1 MIKRFSSRQGRLQHV
16 FLKETLAGA
25 KRYLR
30 IAGYFR
36 SSLFELVNEELEGLD
51 EIRIVCNS
59 DLDPQDIGVART
71 AREQGLSLKE
81 KWNEQTPPADAALHQ
96 SRYQKLFKHLTSGK
110 LKVKVV
116 PRTVA
121 PFLHGK
127 AGIIESRD
135 GHKTSFLGSMNETKE
150 GWNENYELMWED
162 DSPEAIQWVQDEFDF
177 LWAQGIEL
185 PKVVIDEIERTANR
199 QEYSDVASVPAPD
212 LAAAALAE
220 APLYQRGEAL
230 QPWQQAF
237 VGIFLKHREIYGKAR
252 LLLADEVGV
261 GKTLSLAVSAV
272 IASLLNDGPALILCP
287 STLTLQW
294 QMELWDKLGIPSAV
308 WTGKKTWLDHR
319 GHEIRTQGAK
329 DVARCPFQIGIVSTG
344 LIFHQAAEGQYL
356 LERRGGFGTL
366 ILDEAHRARRS
377 GGMGQDAGEPNNLL
391 AFMMEAAK
399 HSKNV
404 ILGTATPIQTATEE
418 LWNMLEVLGQ
428 GADFVLGRLSP
439 WSSPSQAL
447 PLITGKYQLEDEGD
461 VWDLVRNP
469 LPPRIDDVLFDQI
482 RDDLN
487 IGDKTWVTSE
497 SCTNLNLS
505 TRERLKDANESKV
518 QGLHFFVRHN
528 PVVRHTVL
536 RRRADL
542 EKRGLLPKI
551 AVDIHPV
558 RDAGPA
564 LFVGQALLTN
574 QNLDT
579 AYEAAAK
586 FTELLGKRTQSAG
599 FLKSLLLQRI
609 CSSLAS
615 GLSSARKLLLRK
627 PLDDSEDNLFAA
639 EEIQTITP
647 AEAEELKTVV
657 AELEALPEDPKLE
670 AVLHYLLGGPQ
681 WLERYGCIVF
691 SQFFD
696 TTEWVAR
703 KIAERIPHE
712 AVAVYAGADK
722 SGIYRDGRF
731 TSVKRDQIKGAVKAR
746 TIRLVVATDAACEG
760 LNLQTLGSLINVD
773 LPWNPSRLEQRLGRI
788 KRFGQHRKS
797 VDMLN
802 LVYAGT
808 RDEDVYDRLSQRMKD
823 RYDIFGS
830 LPDVIEDDW
839 IDDIEHL
846 DEKLS
851 EFIEKRRAAR
861 SAFDL
866 RYGDTIDPDGE
877 PWEKC
882 SKVLSRRDL
891 EEAMSRGW

>member
-1 MIKRFSSRQGRLQHV
+1 MINRFSSRQGRLQHV

-25 KRYLR
+25 KTYLR
-30 IAGYFR
+30 VAGYFR
-36 SSLFELVNEELEGLD
+36 SSLFELVNEELTGLD

-81 KWNEQTPPADAALHQ
+81 KWNEQTPPADAALHRD
-96 SRYQKLFKHLTSGK
+96 RYQKLFKHLTSGK

-135 GHKTSFLGSMNETKE
+135 GRKTAFLGSMNETRQ

-162 DSPEAIQWVQDEFDF
+162 DSAEAIQWVQDEFDF
-177 LWAQGIEL
+177 LWAQGIDL
-185 PKVVIDEIERTANR
+185 PMVVIDEIERTANR
-199 QEYSDVASVPAPD
+199 QEYASVADVEPTD
-212 LAAAALAE
+212 LPAAALAE
-220 APLYQRGEAL
+220 APLYQRGETL

-237 VGIFLKHREIYGKAR
+237 VGLFLRHRETYGKAR

-261 GKTLSLAVSAV
+261 GKTLSLATSGVV
-272 IASLLNDGPALILCP
+272 ASLLGDGPSLILCP

-294 QMELWDKLGIPSAV
+294 QTELWDKLGVPSAV
-308 WTGKKTWLDHR
+308 WTSRKTWLDHR
-319 GHEIRTQGAK
+319 GHEIRTRNIE

-344 LIFHQAAEGQYL
+344 LIFHQAPESQAL
-356 LERRGGFGTL
+356 LKRKGGFGTL

-377 GGMGQDAGEPNNLL
+377 GGMGQNAGEPNNLL
-391 AFMMEAAK
+391 VFMMAAAK

-418 LWNMLEVLGQ
+418 LWNLLEVLGQ
-428 GADFVLGRLSP
+428 GAEFVLGKSSP
-439 WSSPSQAL
+439 WQSPPRVL
-447 PLITGKYQLEDEGD
+447 PLITGRELVEDEED

-469 LPPRIDDVLFDQI
+469 LPPRSDDVLFDQI

-487 IGDKTWVTSE
+487 LGEQVWVTSE
-497 SCTNLNLS
+497 SHLNLTEN
-505 TRERLKDANESKV
+505 TRERMHDGNDGV
-518 QGLHFFVRHN
+518 VHGLRFFVRNN
-528 PVVRHTVL
+528 PIVRHTVL

-542 EKRGLLPKI
+542 ERKGLLPKI
-551 AVDIHPV
+551 AVDIHPP

-574 QNLDT
+574 TNIAV
-579 AYEAAAK
+579 AYEAAGK
-586 FTELLGKRTQSAG
+586 FTELLGTRTRSAG

-609 CSSLAS
+609 CSSLAA
-615 GLSSARKLLLRK
+615 GLLSAKRLLERE
-627 PLDDSEDNLFAA
+627 PLTDDEDSLLPD
-639 EEIQTITP
+639 EQIKTITP
-647 AEAEELKTVV
+647 AEAEQLGIVV
-657 AELEALPEDPKLE
+657 EQLAARPEDPKME

-681 WLERYGCIVF
+681 WLERYGCIIF

-696 TTEWVAR
+696 TTDWVAR
-703 KIAERIPHE
+703 RIADRVPHE
-712 AVAVYAGADK
+712 PVAVYAGAQK
-722 SGIYRDGRF
+722 SGIYHNGRF
-731 TSVKRDQIKGAVKAR
+731 TSVERDEIKGAVKR
-746 TIRLVVATDAACEG
+746 RMIRLVVATDAACEG

-788 KRFGQHRKS
+788 KRFGQQRVS

-839 IDDIEHL
+839 IDDIEGL
-846 DEKLS
+846 EEKLS

-866 RYGDTIDPDGE
+866 RYGDTIDPEGE

-891 EEAMSRGW
+891 EDALSRGW